1 MITKFKLFESKI
13 IENMWDQETFFP
25 MAPKSSLAL
34 YYQCMKCHYP
44 FISINKKLDTC
55 DVCGSHKL
63 KFIEEEEFYKILKS
77 QVSPEDWKI
86 VQLARREADMDMMDL
101 TKLNPMDSPRA
112 HVN

>member
-13 IENMWDQETFFP
+13 IENMWNQEMFFP
-25 MAPKSSLAL
+25 MTSKSALAL
-34 YYQCMKCHYP
+34 YYQCKKCHRP

-55 DVCGSHKL
+55 EACGSHKL
-63 KFIEEEEFYKILKS
+63 ISIDEDEFYRILKS
-77 QVSPEDWKI
+77 QVSPEGWKL
-86 VQLARREADMDMMDL
+86 VQLARKEAEMDMMDL